1 MGRLQMSFVHVD
13 DILRQLR
20 DLSSDQRGKG
30 RLFERLIASFLA
42 RDPKYSNLLEHVWLW
57 DEWPDRWGQDIGIDI
72 VARETTGDYWAVQ
85 CKFFDPDHTIRKP
98 DIDSFLSASGKQF
111 AANDGIRQ
119 FARRIVVSSTNKW
132 NRNAEKAIEGQAIPV
147 SRIGLSNLAESP
159 IDWSEFNLKRPHLI
173 KRRPKKTLRPH
184 QDEAISAVLSGF
196 KTSDRGQL
204 IMACGTGKTFTALR
218 LAESIVASAK
228 NGGGGGYCSLHHRS
242 PSWRKHSVN
251 GQRKH
256 ASRSTPLW
264 YVPIAKLAEMMKIFA
279 YKIWHT
285 QQQQMLTS

>member
-1 MGRLQMSFVHVD
+1 MGRLQMSFVHID

-57 DEWPDRWGQDIGIDI
+57 DEWPDRWGQDMGIDI
-72 VARETTGDYWAVQ
+72 VARETTGDYWAIQ

-111 AANDGIRQ
+111 ETNDGSRQ
-119 FARRIVVSSTNKW
+119 FARRIVVSSTDKW

-159 IDWSEFNLKRPHLI
+159 IDWSEFNLKRPHVI
-173 KRRPKKTLRPH
+173 KHRPKKTLRPH
-184 QDEAISAVLSGF
+184 QVEAISAVLSGF

-228 NGGGGGYCSLHHRS
+228 KGGGGADIVPCTIDLPRGA
-242 PSWRKHSVN
+242 N
-251 GQRKH
+251 
-256 ASRSTPLW
+256 TP
-264 YVPIAKLAEMMKIFA
+264 
-279 YKIWHT
+279 
-285 QQQQMLTS
+285 